1 VLDASALLAFIQEEP
16 GANLVSEAIDNGA
29 IISTVNLCDVVT
41 KLLDGGFSEAQIQ
54 VLLRSVRFET
64 AAFDVD
70 NAWRAVLLR
79 QETRRAVLS
88 LADRACLALAAS
100 PALTADRQ
108 WATLDLGV
116 EVQAIR

>member
-70 NAWRAVLLR
+70 NAWRAALLR
-79 QETRRAVLS
+79 QETGGPFSRWPIVPV
-88 LADRACLALAAS
+88 S
-100 PALTADRQ
+100 PWLHR
-108 WATLDLGV
+108 LCCPL
-116 EVQAIR
+116 